1 MAASSSAV
9 RTWSCLHA
17 EVYTLS
23 CCAVNCSRKDW
34 MSRLPR
40 VQGGSSL
47 PVTMTTLAPAILL
60 VEDDPLLR
68 HAFRLLLED
77 AGYRVQEAG
86 TGAQALEQAA
96 AQKPQLVLLD
106 LGLPDLPGLEVAR
119 RLTSMPATAGIPS
132 VALTGRAGTR
142 ERDACLAA
150 GCTHFLT
157 KPIEPRELLRQLPAM
172 LTP

>member
-1 MAASSSAV
+1 
-9 RTWSCLHA
+9 
-17 EVYTLS
+17 
-23 CCAVNCSRKDW
+23 

-40 VQGGSSL
+40 VRARSSL
-47 PVTMTTLAPAILL
+47 PLIMTTSAPAILL

-86 TGAQALEQAA
+86 TAAQALEQAA
-96 AQKPQLVLLD
+96 AQTPQLVLLD

-119 RLTSMPATAGIPS
+119 RLTSMPATAGIPI
-132 VALTGRAGTR
+132 VALTGRAGAR
-142 ERDACLAA
+142 ERDECLAA